1 MIKNDLPQ
9 RPDYSQAIF
18 EALVRIESLLQ
29 NNRWGTEELHKPAL
43 SINEAAELLGV
54 SKSTMKGLIYMKR
67 VGSVRIGRRVLVVR
81 SSLMDVLASGSV

>member
-1 MIKNDLPQ
+1 MT
-9 RPDYSQAIF
+9 YHS
-18 EALVRIESLLQ
+18 ALITHKPSLKHEFIESLLQ